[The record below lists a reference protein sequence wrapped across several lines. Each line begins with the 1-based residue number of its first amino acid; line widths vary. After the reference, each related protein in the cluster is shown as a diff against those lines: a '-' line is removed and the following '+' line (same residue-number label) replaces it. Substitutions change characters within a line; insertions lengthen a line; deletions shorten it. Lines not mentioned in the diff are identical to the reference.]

1 MAASSHIRAVEGSKA
16 SRVGSTDEGRVRSP
30 DTALFMHTGETDVA
44 KALVKRYHYSRR
56 WPGNVMLC
64 CTWHEAGGL
73 FGDSGEAVA
82 ACLFTVP
89 PPAWSEPLWELSRL
103 VRRDDADI
111 SLTKLIGAG
120 VRFIQS
126 KRMTDLIISY
136 ADTTQGH
143 HGGIYQ
149 AGSWSYNGLR
159 KPNETG
165 VMVDGVFYPAWTA
178 RDNWGASHANGLRKL
193 GIDATPVFDTGKHLY
208 WRALSRSGQRKA
220 DRLGLLSLPY
230 PKPRAA

>member
-1 MAASSHIRAVEGSKA
+1 MTHAAEGSTA

-30 DTALFMHTGETDVA
+30 DAALFMHTGEVNVA
-44 KALVKRYHYSRR
+44 KALVKRYHYSHR

-89 PPAWSEPLWELSRL
+89 PPAWSEPVWELSRL
-103 VRRDDADI
+103 VRSDDVSC
-111 SLTKLIGAG
+111 SLTGLVGQG
-120 VRFIQS
+120 VRLIQ
-126 KRMTDLIISY
+126 KRKLTDLVISY

-149 AGSWSYNGLR
+149 AGSWNYHGLR
-159 KPNETG
+159 SPAQEGLIVEGQFIPNWSCSDT
-165 VMVDGVFYPAWTA
+165 
-178 RDNWGASHANGLRKL
+178 WGTRSAAKL
-193 GIDATPVFDTGKHLY
+193 AAMGIDATPRFDKGKHLY
-208 WRALSRSGQRKA
+208 WRALNRSGQRKA
-220 DRLGLLSLPY
+220 DRLGLLNLPY
-230 PKPRAA
+230 PKPDEVAA